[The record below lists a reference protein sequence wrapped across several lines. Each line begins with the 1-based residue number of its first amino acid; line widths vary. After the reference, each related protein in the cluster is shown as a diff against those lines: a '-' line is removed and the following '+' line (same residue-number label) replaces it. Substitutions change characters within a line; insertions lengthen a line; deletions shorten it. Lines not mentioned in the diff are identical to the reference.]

1 MEMTVMAQRQLATL
15 LAALRPLQKNHG
27 ALTREIL
34 RLATDDD
41 ALETR
46 TRAEIGEFCERPA
59 VKT

>member
-15 LAALRPLQKNHG
+15 LAALPSIAKNHG

-46 TRAEIGEFCERPA
+46 VRTEIGEICERPA